1 MEKEY
6 DFKDVGKKLPYTVPD
21 DFFAKMQAH
30 VLAEVEKEE
39 EAKQRHRSKLVR
51 MYVSVASIAACVCLG
66 CFIGYSL
73 MGNSVVGSSVTQDG
87 MRQETIF
94 GVASVDKAYDE
105 LSYDEQQELSAT
117 YANDIYLSM
126 E

>member
-6 DFKDVGKKLPYTVPD
+6 DFEGVGKKMPYTVPD

-39 EAKQRHRSKLVR
+39 KAKQRHQSKLVR

-73 MGNSVVGSSVTQDG
+73 MSNSVAGSSMTQDG
-87 MRQETIF
+87 MRKEAISS
-94 GVASVDKAYDE
+94 VASVDKAYDK
-105 LSYDEQQELSAT
+105 LSSDEQQELSAT
-117 YANDIYLSM
+117 YANDVYLSM